1 MYQRVNDP
9 CHARECSDVPS
20 LASVL
25 SQLQVY
31 SWANE
36 LFGHWSHNVFV
47 IGTSSQ
53 QNSPLVSI
61 ELDQSG
67 DLVLLGSAAAEG
79 EEWGEG
85 MEDGNWVRRGR
96 WELVAVVDAAR
107 AVDRIVRSTMKTV

>member
-1 MYQRVNDP
+1 MYLRVSDP
-9 CHARECSDVPS
+9 CHAFECHDVPPLS
-20 LASVL
+20 SVL
-25 SQLQVY
+25 RELQVY

-67 DLVLLGSAAAEG
+67 ETVLIGSAAAEG
-79 EEWGEG
+79 EAWGEG

-96 WELVAVVDAAR
+96 WQHVAVVDAAR
-107 AVDRIVRSTMKTV
+107 SVDQIVRSTMKSV